1 MRTLQTLPATT
12 FDRAEVL
19 PRSFPLTVSGGWWP
33 TSHVQGIAVDRS
45 KGHVYFS
52 FTTVLVKTDLHGRL
66 LATVE
71 GLSGH
76 LGDVTF
82 DPGTRKLYGSLE
94 YKAAEAFYVAV
105 FDVDA
110 IHRVGLEATDPRVMR
125 TVHLAEV
132 TADFIAP
139 PSTPQADTAARGR
152 YGCSGIDGIA
162 MGPRFGGV
170 DGRRMLTVAY
180 GVYSGIDREDNDHQ
194 VLLQYAAV
202 DWWDTLAR
210 PLVEAAPHRSGPAR
224 PDGKYFVRT
233 GNTTFGVQNL
243 EYDAELRRW
252 FLGVY
257 PGRKLAFPNFTLFAV
272 DADARPRR
280 GALAGLA
287 GERGRQLPLAVDGL
301 ADRSTGVRG
310 WYQRADVGIAAL
322 GGGLFYLSTAG
333 AADGLQTSRLTLC
346 RWTGE
351 AVRPFLPVEQEPA
364 EQWAP
369 VDAAGRRI
377 AAV

>member
-1 MRTLQTLPATT
+1 METLPTLPAAPV
-12 FDRAEVL
+12 DRPEVL
-19 PRSFPLTVSGGWWP
+19 PPSYPRSVSGGWWP
-33 TSHVQGIAVDRS
+33 TSHVQGIAVDRLR
-45 KGHVYFS
+45 GHLYFS
-52 FTTVLVKTDLHGRL
+52 FTTALVKTDLHGNL

-82 DPGTRKLYGSLE
+82 DPATRKVYGSLE

-105 FDVDA
+105 FDAEA

-132 TADFIAP
+132 TADFVAP
-139 PSTPQADTAARGR
+139 PSVAQADDTARGR
-152 YGCSGIDGIA
+152 YGCSGFDGIA
-162 MGPRFGGV
+162 MGPRFGSS
-170 DGRRMLTVAY
+170 DGRRLLTIAY
-180 GVYSGIDREDNDHQ
+180 GVYSGPDRDDNDHQ
-194 VLLQYAAV
+194 VLLQYAAD

-243 EYDAELRRW
+243 EYDEELRRW

-257 PGRKLAFPNFTLFAV
+257 PGRKPAFPNFTLFSL

-280 GALAGLA
+280 QALAGLA
-287 GERGRQLPLAVDGL
+287 GERGRQLPLSADGL
-301 ADRSTGVRG
+301 ADRSTGIRG

-322 GGGLFYLSTAG
+322 GGGLFYLSTADAVG
-333 AADGLQTSRLTLC
+333 GLQTSRLTLC
-346 RWTGE
+346 RWTGDP
-351 AVRPFLPVEQEPA
+351 VRPFVPVEE
-364 EQWAP
+364 E
-369 VDAAGRRI
+369 RRI
-377 AAV
+377 PGAADRGLAAV